1 MRNLR
6 SASFASQSL
15 TQALAAANRILPT
28 SRLLLVPR
36 WGPAGC
42 PATSMAMQQSPS
54 LKRFTQGVNLS
65 GRVAVRANVDRTT
78 FKVVGLQRPPRRL
91 VWRCTL
97 RPVSSESHVSR
108 TVSHP
113 AFPTR
118 SQQDARHPAVGVLRG
133 RWLARRAGV
142 PAATLFHVRAPMP
155 NAWGRRTPSGCRQ
168 TLSFTPAHA
177 PLTADPL
184 RRA

>member
-28 SRLLLVPR
+28 SRLLQVPR

-54 LKRFTQGVNLS
+54 PKRLTQGVNLS
-65 GRVAVRANVDRTT
+65 DRVAVRANVDRTT
-78 FKVVGLQRPPRRL
+78 FKVVGLQRPLPRL
-91 VWRCTL
+91 VRGCTL
-97 RPVSSESHVSR
+97 KPVSSESHVSR

-113 AFPTR
+113 ALPTR
-118 SQQDARHPAVGVLRG
+118 SQQDARLSAVGVLCA

-142 PAATLFHVRAPMP
+142 PAAIRFQVRTPLPLAR
-155 NAWGRRTPSGCRQ
+155 GRRTPSGCRQ
-168 TLSFTPAHA
+168 TLAFTPTRA
-177 PLTADPL
+177 PLMAVPL
-184 RRA
+184 LQG

>member
-1 MRNLR
+1 MSCVRVCLRNLR

-28 SRLLLVPR
+28 SRLLQVPR

-78 FKVVGLQRPPRRL
+78 FKVVGLERPLHRLAGAARSGLCRVNHTCPGLFRTPHSPPARSTTPVHRPSARCAPGGWRVVRASRQPPTFLSAPPCHQRGA
-91 VWRCTL
+91 CG
-97 RPVSSESHVSR
+97 
-108 TVSHP
+108 
-113 AFPTR
+113 
-118 SQQDARHPAVGVLRG
+118 RHPAA
-133 RWLARRAGV
+133 AR
-142 PAATLFHVRAPMP
+142 P
-155 NAWGRRTPSGCRQ
+155 WPSPR
-168 TLSFTPAHA
+168 HA
-177 PLTADPL
+177 RP
-184 RRA
+184 

>member
-28 SRLLLVPR
+28 SRLLQVPR

-78 FKVVGLQRPPRRL
+78 FKVVGPERPPHRL
-91 VWRCTL
+91 VRCCTL

-113 AFPTR
+113 ALPAR
-118 SQQDARHPAVGVLRG
+118 SQQDARHPAVGVLRA
-133 RWLARRAGV
+133 RWLARRADV
-142 PAATLFHVRAPMP
+142 PAATRFPVRALVQP
-155 NAWGRRTPSGCRQ
+155 AWVRRTPSGCRQ
-168 TLSFTPAHA
+168 TLAFTPTRA
-177 PLTADPL
+177 PLMAAPL
-184 RRA
+184 LQG